1 MKARLAAL
9 LALLLPELPLDPLL
23 GGLDASLRHPLG
35 TDALGRDG
43 LLRLAHATARS
54 LGLATAAALGALAL
68 ALLLASGKGRGA
80 GARSALRTLPVLLV
94 LLPLSALGFGGHWMV
109 LVALLAVLLALH
121 LEPPLRS
128 RLQVWREGPAW
139 ASDRLAGLGGWARL
153 RFWAPWL
160 RDQAAALMPT
170 AWLGALWGEATLRLL
185 GFGPGPQH
193 DSLGL
198 LLQEEL
204 PRLGA
209 GATPLGWAAL
219 AVVLALAL
227 ASNPS
232 TPETP

>member
-9 LALLLPELPLDPLL
+9 LALLLPELPLDPLQ
-23 GGLDASLRHPLG
+23 GGLEACLRHPLG

-54 LGLATAAALGALAL
+54 LGLATAVALAALAL
-68 ALLLASGKGRGA
+68 ALLLAAGRGRFA
-80 GARSALRTLPVLLV
+80 GARSALRALPALLV
-94 LLPLSALGFGGHWMV
+94 LLPLSALGPGTHWMG
-109 LVALLAVLLALH
+109 LAALLAALLALH

-139 ASDRLAGLGGWARL
+139 ALDRMGGLGGWTRL
-153 RFWAPWL
+153 RHWAPWL
-160 RDQAAALMPT
+160 KDQAAALLPT
-170 AWLGALWGEATLRLL
+170 AWIEALWGEATLRLL

-209 GATPLGWAAL
+209 GATPLAWASL
-219 AVVLALAL
+219 AVVLGLAL
-227 ASNPS
+227 ASNPRI
-232 TPETP
+232 PETP

>member
-9 LALLLPELPLDPLL
+9 LALLLPELPLDPAR
-23 GGLDASLRHPLG
+23 GGLEACLRHPLG
-35 TDALGRDG
+35 TDPLGRDG

-54 LGLATAAALGALAL
+54 LGLATAAALAALAL
-68 ALLLASGKGRGA
+68 ALLLASGRGRGA
-80 GARSALRTLPVLLV
+80 GARSALRALPVLLV
-94 LLPLSALGFGGHWMV
+94 LLMLSALGFGGHWV
-109 LVALLAVLLALH
+109 GLLVLLAGLLALH
-121 LEPPLRS
+121 LEPPLRA

-139 ASDRLAGLGGWARL
+139 AQDRLSGLGGWSRL

-209 GATPLGWAAL
+209 GSTPLGWAAL

-227 ASNPS
+227 ASNPV